1 MNSSIVQSATQTS
14 SVSSTGEETYVT
26 FTDLVKRYG
35 DRIAKQMRA
44 EKRRLQEGQGAS
56 SSDPPYVMA
65 HPDLPGNEDCYMW
78 KNMFNGNPTIYYFGT
93 LQPPET
99 LVSKGILV

>member
-14 SVSSTGEETYVT
+14 RVSSTGVETYVT

-44 EKRRLQEGQGAS
+44 EKRRLQEGQGS
-56 SSDPPYVMA
+56 NSSDPPYVMA
-65 HPDLPGNEDCYMW
+65 HPDLPGNEDRYTCGKICSM
-78 KNMFNGNPTIYYFGT
+78 TIQLHILLEHCTPQKLT
-93 LQPPET
+93 L
-99 LVSKGILV
+99 LKGV